1 MKLYF
6 CSGCGNI
13 PKVSTLEWNGG
24 PDWSMI
30 RELIVSCDCEAEQWN
45 ARQWN
50 ARQAKIMAEK
60 IKAAASVEEAYE
72 IMENIEDQLRFI
84 LI

>member
-1 MKLYF
+1 MKIYF

-24 PDWSMI
+24 PNWSMI
-30 RELIVSCDCEAEQWN
+30 RELIVSCDCEQETFRPEGWN
-45 ARQWN
+45 ARQI
-50 ARQAKIMAEK
+50 RVMAEK
-60 IKAAASVEEAYE
+60 LKAATVEEAYQK
-72 IMENIEDQLRFI
+72 MEDVEEQLKFI